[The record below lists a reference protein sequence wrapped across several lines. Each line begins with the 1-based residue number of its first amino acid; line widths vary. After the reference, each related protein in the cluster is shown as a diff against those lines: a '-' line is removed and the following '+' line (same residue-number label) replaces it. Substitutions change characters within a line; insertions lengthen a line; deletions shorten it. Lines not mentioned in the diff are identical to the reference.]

1 MTVTFSSFTVSLW
14 TFFFFFFF
22 FFFFLLL
29 LSPAASGGVQTLEP
43 EVIGSPAPIFCS
55 PGADVVLPCHLD
67 PELDVRDL
75 TVEWS
80 RTDRSTWPQYVHIY
94 RNRREVST
102 ISRTR
107 LFVEQL
113 GHGNISLKVLNVS
126 AEDGGAYRCFIPKL
140 RSRTRNSTVRL
151 VGHSF
156 TVSLW
161 TLLLLLLLLL
171 SPAASGGV
179 QTLEPEVIGS
189 PAPIFCSPGADVVLP
204 CHLDPELDV
213 RDLTVAWL
221 RTDRSARPQYVHIY
235 KNRREVSTI
244 SRTRLF
250 VEQLGRGNISLKVLN
265 VSAEDGGTYRC
276 FIPNLRSRTHNSTV
290 QLVVDSNWFR
300 KPTDVPWEE
309 PGVTARSRVPVGV
322 VSLLV
327 VFAVVGLFVAFCVFK
342 SRPENK
348 GDGHAHNRPL
358 RLTLQLIDERHQCGQ
373 FRDRPAGGAVL

>member
-1 MTVTFSSFTVSLW
+1 MAPGPPVSTFVLLYLVVSF
-14 TFFFFFFF
+14 
-22 FFFFLLL
+22 
-29 LSPAASGGVQTLEP
+29 LEP
-43 EVIGSPAPIFCS
+43 EVIGSPDPIFCS

-80 RTDRSTWPQYVHIY
+80 RTDRSTRPQYVHIY

-140 RSRTRNSTVRL
+140 RSRTLS
-151 VGHSF
+151 H
-156 TVSLW
+156 
-161 TLLLLLLLLL
+161 LLTNQHLLIIKIHP
-171 SPAASGGV
+171 SNC
-179 QTLEPEVIGS
+179 QI
-189 PAPIFCSPGADVVLP
+189 
-204 CHLDPELDV
+204 
-213 RDLTVAWL
+213 
-221 RTDRSARPQYVHIY
+221 Q
-235 KNRREVSTI
+235 KN
-244 SRTRLF
+244 
-250 VEQLGRGNISLKVLN
+250 
-265 VSAEDGGTYRC
+265 C
-276 FIPNLRSRTHNSTV
+276 F
-290 QLVVDSNWFR
+290 
-300 KPTDVPWEE
+300 E
-309 PGVTARSRVPVGV
+309 PGVTARSRVTVVV

-358 RLTLQLIDERHQCGQ
+358 KLTLRDTLQLTLRDTLQLTLQPIDEQHQCGQ
-373 FRDRPAGGAVL
+373 FRDQPAGGAVL

>member
-1 MTVTFSSFTVSLW
+1 MRFRTHEEVSHDFTFVPSALLDRCGGSTFVLLYLVVSF
-14 TFFFFFFF
+14 
-22 FFFFLLL
+22 
-29 LSPAASGGVQTLEP
+29 LEP

-151 VGHSF
+151 VG
-156 TVSLW
+156 
-161 TLLLLLLLLL
+161 
-171 SPAASGGV
+171 
-179 QTLEPEVIGS
+179 E
-189 PAPIFCSPGADVVLP
+189 
-204 CHLDPELDV
+204 
-213 RDLTVAWL
+213 
-221 RTDRSARPQYVHIY
+221 
-235 KNRREVSTI
+235 
-244 SRTRLF
+244 
-250 VEQLGRGNISLKVLN
+250 
-265 VSAEDGGTYRC
+265 
-276 FIPNLRSRTHNSTV
+276 
-290 QLVVDSNWFR
+290 

-358 RLTLQLIDERHQCGQ
+358 RLTLQLIDEQHQCGQ